1 MNDWPKA
8 RGMAATVDFLKRER
22 DAGSISRLLAPA
34 IIGAFWVL
42 HYLIYTAY
50 ALLNDS
56 GAMLRQYLVPRA
68 INSGF
73 AIAISAAMVVILNKL
88 RRRRLAFRAVTAVIL
103 TLIATGLHLA
113 WVNVE
118 YRLFFPGETSS
129 TPLWI
134 GFATDYLIRFWWFA
148 ALAAIILAL
157 SYVDDIR
164 EREERIGA
172 LQALAHDAQLRAL
185 RNQLNPH
192 FLFNALNSIA
202 GLISRRRDDEA
213 ESMTENLADFLR
225 VTLALDPQKL
235 ITLAEE
241 TKLQEIYLEIE
252 KVRFPQRLKV
262 RLEIPAELEDVR
274 VPSLITQPLIENSI
288 KHAVARSTEPVELR
302 ISATA
307 ASKDLLSLVVED
319 SGGNADEI
327 SSKSAHLGIANVTE
341 RLKAHYGDAA
351 RLEVGPREMGGFRNT
366 IVLPI
371 RRL

>member
-8 RGMAATVDFLKRER
+8 RGMAATVDLLKRER
-22 DAGSISRLLAPA
+22 DTGSISRLLAPA
-34 IIGAFWVL
+34 IIVAFWVL

-56 GAMLRQYLVPRA
+56 GPMLRQYLLPRA
-68 INSGF
+68 INSAF

-88 RRRRLAFRAVTAVIL
+88 RHRHLGLRAITAVIFAL
-103 TLIATGLHLA
+103 VATAAHLS
-113 WVNVE
+113 WSEFLYN
-118 YRLFFPGETSS
+118 LFYSS
-129 TPLWI
+129 SSSDSSPWAAYAI
-134 GFATDYLIRFWWFA
+134 DYLTRFWWFA

-241 TKLQEIYLEIE
+241 TKLQQIYLEIE

-262 RLEIPAELEDVR
+262 RLEVPVELEDVR

-302 ISATA
+302 IHATA
-307 ASKDLLSLVVED
+307 GPNDLLSLVVED
-319 SGGNADEI
+319 SGGNAEEV

-341 RLKAHYGDAA
+341 RLKAHYGDVA